1 MIVLLQLYHVRN
13 GKAHPLTLDTIA
25 EAGDSIL
32 LAHREEEPPFVFQNR
47 DLDLHILVIS
57 PIGTIIDSENINL
70 SDTGSRKMYSFPIL
84 PSLYSGAY
92 IFQIDGDISSRN
104 RVFIK
109 TEKRLINYMLLYHG
123 VNFQNPNLVPL
134 NNFEIDIMIPPNI
147 SPYQRITQLDCN
159 YKPSQLIVDKEGNKW
174 LRFCFPQ
181 IKSKEE
187 IRIGYRALIFSRLV
201 AFDMTRILTD
211 EEEETRIRTYY
222 PEILLQH
229 TKSEPFIES
238 NNKKIIQLASKYM
251 EHPPIS
257 RALTYLRLVQK
268 ILTYRTLNGDF
279 GAAFAVDNGYGDCT
293 EFASLF
299 VSLCRASKI
308 PARLTTSFIKNEKS
322 EWEYHAQAE
331 FFANGLWFPVDPTLQ
346 QETRYLLRDPNCIIL
361 QRGNNLGESQIKEI
375 RYRYDGIDNH
385 KITVRSYTEIF
396 NEKEG
401 NKISE
406 LINQKSYIPNTQ
418 ASFFSAFLWK
428 YSIPTHELE
437 KQNKE
442 IEIKIVCPDVVPSQK
457 PVTIPIYLINR
468 NNDNV
473 SGALVISFVKG
484 GVYINHLFP
493 ILIEENSSE
502 PIMVEIPATNFIGE
516 TVIEFAF
523 QDALNE
529 KIGFA
534 QRKVTFQ

>member
-1 MIVLLQLYHVRN
+1 
-13 GKAHPLTLDTIA
+13 TLDTIA

-47 DLDLHILVIS
+47 DLDLHIIVIS

-109 TEKRLINYMLLYHG
+109 TEKRLINYMLFYYG

-147 SPYQRITQLDCN
+147 APYQRITQLDCN
-159 YKPSQLIVDKEGNKW
+159 YKPSQLIIDKESNKW

-201 AFDMTRILTD
+201 AFDMTRILTYEE
-211 EEEETRIRTYY
+211 EEEETRMRTSY
-222 PEILLQH
+222 PEILLQY

-238 NNKKIIQLASKYM
+238 NNKKIIQLASKYL

-279 GAAFAVDNGYGDCT
+279 GAVFAFDNRYGDCT

-308 PARLTTSFIKNEKS
+308 PARLTTSFIKNEKD

-331 FFANGLWFPVDPTLQ
+331 FFANGLWFPIDPTLQ
-346 QETRYLLRDPNCIIL
+346 QETRYLMRNPNCITL

-385 KITVRSYTEIF
+385 KIKVRTYKEIF
-396 NEKEG
+396 SEKDG

-406 LINQKSYIPNTQ
+406 LLNQKSYTPNTQ
-418 ASFFSAFLWK
+418 TSFFSAFLWK
-428 YSIPTHELE
+428 YSIPTNELE

-442 IEIKIVCPDVVPSQK
+442 IEIKVVCPDVVPSQK
-457 PVTIPIYLINR
+457 PITIPVYLYNR
-468 NNDNV
+468 NNDSV
-473 SGALVISFVKG
+473 SGALIISFVKG

-493 ILIEENSSE
+493 ILIEENSNE